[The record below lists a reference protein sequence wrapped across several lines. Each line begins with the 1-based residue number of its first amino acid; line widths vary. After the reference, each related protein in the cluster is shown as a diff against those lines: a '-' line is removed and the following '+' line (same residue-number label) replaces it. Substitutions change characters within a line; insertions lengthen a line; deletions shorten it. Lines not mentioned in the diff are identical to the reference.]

1 MKHLLAS
8 VAAVSILACGAQ
20 GAAAAPSTTKGAT
33 VETVTTQLPRTVR
46 PSHYDVTIRPDSETM
61 TFSGETAIDV
71 QVVEATDRIVLHA
84 ADLKFTAAS
93 LTAEGSKAAQTAT
106 VTLDEA
112 AQTAT
117 FVFAKPLALGKYRLS
132 TTYTGTI
139 NTQANG
145 LFALEYTTEDGAKKK
160 AIYTQFEAPDARR
173 MIPSFDEPF
182 YKATFTMHAIVPEG
196 EMAVSNM
203 PVAEAAP
210 LGDGLQRV
218 TFGVSPVM
226 STYLLFLGVGDFER
240 ATQDVAG
247 TEVGVIA
254 KRGVIDQAQ
263 YALDESA
270 KILPWYN
277 EYFGTDYPLP
287 KLDNIAAPGQSQ
299 FFGAMENWGAIFT
312 FEYALLLDP
321 QLDSPS
327 TRQRIYTVLAHE
339 MAHQWFGDLVTMSW
353 WDDLWLNEGF
363 ASWMETRATEH
374 FHPEWKPEL
383 GAISTRNAAMNQ
395 DALVTTH
402 PVIQERKTV
411 EEASQAFDGITY
423 SKGESVI
430 RMLEAY
436 TGRDEWREGVRAYMK
451 RYEYTNTVTEDLW
464 REMEKASGKPIIQ
477 IANDFTRQPGIPLVN
492 ASATCSGGKSVLSLS
507 QGEFTRDRPDKQP
520 LSWHVPIVASALGG
534 EPAETLLEGSGSLDV
549 AGCGPVIV
557 NAGQS
562 GYYRVAYSPDMFAA
576 ISNAFPEVAAV
587 DQLGLLSDTG
597 ALGLAGVKPMAD
609 LMQLVQATPATA
621 EPEVLTAGAN
631 YLSSLYAYAEGQP
644 QLQQR
649 LTKFAA
655 AKYGPVLEKL
665 GWTPKEGE
673 PETEAELRGSLIA
686 LLGGVGE
693 PKVVKEAQRR
703 FAASTSDPS
712 AIDPSLRTAILTVV
726 AKHADAAT
734 WDALHEMARTEQSSQ
749 LRSLLYA
756 RLGAAKD
763 PALAQ
768 RALDLAMTDEP
779 GETVSPSILSWVAI
793 EHPDMAY
800 DYAIAHKEDVMK
812 RVDLSSSS
820 RYFPGLATGSLDA
833 AMIGKLEA
841 YAATLSEEARKP
853 SEEAI
858 ATIRYRTSVA
868 EKRMP
873 GVDAWLRQAGY

>member
-8 VAAVSILACGAQ
+8 VAAISILACSVPGAL
-20 GAAAAPSTTKGAT
+20 AAPSTTKGAT
-33 VETVTTQLPRTVR
+33 AETVTTQLPRSVR
-46 PSHYDVTIRPDSETM
+46 PSHYDITIRPDAASM
-61 TFSGETAIDV
+61 TFSGVTAIDV
-71 QVVEATDRIVLHA
+71 EVIEATDRIVLHA
-84 ADLKFTAAS
+84 VDLKFT
-93 LTAEGSKAAQTAT
+93 KAALTKAGAKKAQDAT

-112 AQTAT
+112 SQTAT
-117 FVFAKPLALGKYRLS
+117 FGFATPLTPGKYRLS
-132 TTYTGTI
+132 TTYTGII
-139 NTQANG
+139 NSQANG
-145 LFALEYTTEDGAKKK
+145 LFALEYATADGTKKK

-182 YKATFTMHAIVPEG
+182 YKATFTMHAVVPEG

-203 PVAEAAP
+203 PVAETTS
-210 LGDGLQRV
+210 LGDGLQKV
-218 TFGVSPVM
+218 SFGVSPVM

-240 ATQDVAG
+240 ATAQVAG

-277 EYFGTDYPLP
+277 EYFGTNYPLP

-383 GAISTRNAAMNQ
+383 GAVSTRSSAMNQ

-451 RYEYTNTVTEDLW
+451 RYEYANTVTEDLW

-492 ASATCSGGKSVLSLS
+492 ASATCSGGKSVVSLT
-507 QGEFTRDRPDKQP
+507 QGEFTRDRPDKTP
-520 LSWHVPIVASALGG
+520 LSWHVPIVAASLGG
-534 EPAETLLEGSGSLDV
+534 EPAETLLEGSGSLEV

-562 GYYRVAYSPDMFAA
+562 GYYRVAYAPDMFAA
-576 ISNAFPEVAAV
+576 ISKAFPKVAAV

-609 LMQLVQATPATA
+609 LMQLIRATPVDA
-621 EPEVLTAGAN
+621 EPEVLSSGAS
-631 YLSSLYAYAEGQP
+631 YLSSLYAYADGEPG
-644 QLQQR
+644 LQQR
-649 LTKFAA
+649 LTRFAG
-655 AKYGPVLEKL
+655 AKYGPVLGRL
-665 GWTPKEGE
+665 GWTPKDGE

-686 LLGGVGE
+686 LLGAVGE
-693 PKVVKEAQRR
+693 PAVVKEAQRR
-703 FAASTSDPS
+703 FAAAPTDPA
-712 AIDPSLRTAILTVV
+712 AIAPSLRTAILGVV

-734 WDALHEMARTEQSSQ
+734 WDKLHEMARTEQSTQ
-749 LRSLLYA
+749 LRSLLYS
-756 RLGAAKD
+756 RLGAVKD

-768 RALDLAMTDEP
+768 KALDLAMTDEP
-779 GETVSPSILSWVAI
+779 GETVSPSILSYVSF
-793 EHPDMAY
+793 EHPEMAY

-820 RYFPGLATGSLDA
+820 RYFPALAQGSLDPA
-833 AMIGKLEA
+833 TIGKLEA
-841 YAATLSEEARKP
+841 YAATLAEEARKP
-853 SEEAI
+853 TEEAI
-858 ATIRYRTSVA
+858 ATIRYRTSVH

-873 GVDAWLRQAGY
+873 GVDAWLKQAGY

>member
-20 GAAAAPSTTKGAT
+20 SAHAAPSTTNGAT
-33 VETVTTQLPRTVR
+33 AETVTTQLPRNVR
-46 PSHYDVTIRPDSETM
+46 PSHYDITIRPDPASM
-61 TFSGETAIDV
+61 TFSGSVAIDV
-71 QVVEATDRIVLHA
+71 DIVEATDRIVLHA
-84 ADLKFTAAS
+84 ADLSF
-93 LTAEGSKAAQTAT
+93 QTAT
-106 VTLDEA
+106 LTAQGSPAADTATVSLDEA

-117 FVFAKPLALGKYRLS
+117 FAFGKPLAPGKYRLAM
-132 TTYTGTI
+132 TYTGTI

-145 LFALEYTTEDGAKKK
+145 LFALEYKAEDGSDKK
-160 AIYTQFEAPDARR
+160 ALYTQFEAPDARR

-182 YKATFTMHAIVPEG
+182 YKATFTMHAIVPKD

-203 PVAEAAP
+203 PVAKSEPMA
-210 LGDGLQRV
+210 DGLKKV

-226 STYLLFLGVGDFER
+226 STYLLFFGLGDFER
-240 ATQDVAG
+240 ATQQVAG

-263 YALDESA
+263 YALSESA

-277 EYFGTDYPLP
+277 EYFGTNYPLP

-321 QLDSPS
+321 QLDSPAS
-327 TRQRIYTVLAHE
+327 RQRIYTVLAHE

-383 GAISTRNAAMNQ
+383 GAVSTRNAAMNQ
-395 DALVTTH
+395 DALATTH
-402 PVIQERKTV
+402 PVIQARKTV

-436 TGRDEWREGVRAYMK
+436 TGRDQWREGVRAYMK
-451 RYEYTNTVTEDLW
+451 RYEYANTVTDDLW

-492 ASATCSGGKSVLSLS
+492 ASATCKGGKSVLSLT

-520 LSWHVPIVASALGG
+520 LSWHVPVVAASLGG
-534 EPAETLLEGSGSLDV
+534 APAETLFEGSGSLDV

-557 NAGQS
+557 NSGQS
-562 GYYRVAYSPDMFAA
+562 GYYRVAYAPDMFAA
-576 ISNAFPEVAAV
+576 ISKNFAKIAPV
-587 DQLGLLSDTG
+587 DQLGLISDTG
-597 ALGLAGVKPMAD
+597 ALGLAGIKPMAD
-609 LMQLVQATPATA
+609 LMALVQATPANA
-621 EPEVLTAGAN
+621 EPDVIEAAAN
-631 YLSSLYAYAEGQP
+631 YMSSLYSYADGMP

-649 LTKFAA
+649 LTKFVGR
-655 AKYGPVLEKL
+655 KFGPVLDRL
-665 GWTPKEGE
+665 GWTPKAGE
-673 PETEAELRGSLIA
+673 PETEASLRASLIT
-686 LLGGVGE
+686 LLGDVGE

-703 FAASTSDPS
+703 FAAAPNDP
-712 AIDPSLRTAILTVV
+712 AAVDPSLRSAILSVV
-726 AKHADAAT
+726 AQHADAAT
-734 WDALHEMARTEQSSQ
+734 WDKLHEMARAEESTQ
-749 LRSLLYA
+749 LRSLIYS
-756 RLGAAKD
+756 RLGTADD

-768 RALDLAMTDEP
+768 KALDLAMTDEP
-779 GETVSPSILSWVAI
+779 GETVSPSILRYAAFK
-793 EHPDMAY
+793 HPDMAY
-800 DYAIAHKEDVMK
+800 DYAMAHKEDVLK
-812 RVDLSSSS
+812 RVDLSAAS
-820 RYFPGLATGSLDA
+820 RYLPGLGAGSYDP
-833 AMIGKLEA
+833 AMIGKLET
-841 YAATLSEEARKP
+841 YAATLSEDARKP

-858 ATIRYRTSVA
+858 ALIRYRMSV
-868 EKRMP
+868 RDNRIP
-873 GVDAWLRQAGY
+873 GVDAWLKQAGY